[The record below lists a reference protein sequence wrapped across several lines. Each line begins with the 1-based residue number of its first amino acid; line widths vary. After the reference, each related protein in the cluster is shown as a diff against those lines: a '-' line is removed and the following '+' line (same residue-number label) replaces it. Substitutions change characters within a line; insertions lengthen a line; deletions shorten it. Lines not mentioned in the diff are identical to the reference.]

1 MVSARQQV
9 GADTVSTGA
18 ANNRVAI
25 YINSVATARGAEQV
39 AALLA
44 KGFADKGYQVDF
56 LVENVAGW
64 LIDDLRRHS
73 PGIQVHNL
81 EPDGGE
87 GLSDILFRVYAT
99 AKALFSRGMGWHCRL
114 QLARVIIK
122 KKPPLLALIRYQRG
136 HRPAA
141 VISLLNAPNIFLM
154 LARLTG
160 SFPSR
165 LIVTVHNTLSISVS
179 ASTSKWKR
187 SIPALMR
194 CLHPLADKVVAVS
207 GGVALDLV
215 DELGLPA
222 SSVEVVYN
230 PVVRPEMKDL
240 AAEPVDHE
248 WLNNKTCPVLIAAC
262 KLKPQKD
269 LPMLLRAFQK
279 VREQRPGRLL
289 ILGEGPD
296 RDSLEQLALEL
307 GIAADVQFAG
317 FVQNPFAYYRRAD
330 LFVMSSAWEGLPT
343 ALIEALACGCPVV
356 STDCPSGPAEILD
369 KGRYGRLVPVGDHQA
384 LAEGIL
390 EVLDSP
396 PSAALLEERANYF
409 SLADSVNQYE
419 KLLVMGGEPGA
430 APGSTQVS

>member
-1 MVSARQQV
+1 M
-9 GADTVSTGA
+9 
-18 ANNRVAI
+18 
-25 YINSVATARGAEQV
+25 
-39 AALLA
+39 
-44 KGFADKGYQVDF
+44 
-56 LVENVAGW
+56 
-64 LIDDLRRHS
+64 HS
-73 PGIQVHNL
+73 
-81 EPDGGE
+81 
-87 GLSDILFRVYAT
+87 
-99 AKALFSRGMGWHCRL
+99 
-114 QLARVIIK
+114 
-122 KKPPLLALIRYQRG
+122 
-136 HRPAA
+136 PAA
-141 VISLLNAPNIFLM
+141 VISLLNDPNISLM
-154 LARLTG
+154 LARLAG
-160 SFPSR
+160 PFSSR
-165 LIVTVHNTLSISVS
+165 LIVTVHNTLSISVRT
-179 ASTSKWKR
+179 AASKWKR
-187 SIPALMR
+187 SVPDLMR
-194 CLHPLADKVVAVS
+194 CLYPFADKVVAVS
-207 GGVALDLV
+207 RGVAMDLI
-215 DELGLPA
+215 DELGIPA

-248 WLNNKTCPVLIAAC
+248 WLNNKTCPVLIAAS

-279 VREQRPGRLL
+279 VRAQRPVRLL

-296 RDSLEQLALEL
+296 LHSLEELAAEL

-384 LAEGIL
+384 LAKGIM

-409 SLADSVNQYE
+409 SLADSVDRYE
-419 KLLVMGGEPGA
+419 KLVVMANEPGA
-430 APGSTQVS
+430 APDTTQVS

>member
-1 MVSARQQV
+1 MESDRRQAD
-9 GADTVSTGA
+9 ADTVSPVA

-25 YINSVATARGAEQV
+25 YIDSVVTARGAEQV

-56 LVENVAGW
+56 LVEEVAGW

-73 PGIQVHNL
+73 PSILVHNL
-81 EPDGGE
+81 EPDGGK
-87 GLSDILFRVYAT
+87 GLSDSLFRVYAV
-99 AKALFSRGMGWHCRL
+99 AKALVSRGMSWQCRRR
-114 QLARVIIK
+114 LASVILK

-141 VISLLNAPNIFLM
+141 VISLLNAPNISLM
-154 LARLTG
+154 LARLAG
-160 SFPSR
+160 SFASR
-165 LIVTVHNTLSISVS
+165 LIVTVHNTLSIS
-179 ASTSKWKR
+179 ASTATSKWKR
-187 SIPALMR
+187 SIPDLMR
-194 CLHPLADKVVAVS
+194 CLHPFADKVVAVS
-207 GGVALDLV
+207 GGVARDLV

-230 PVVRPEMKDL
+230 PVVRPEMKDR
-240 AAEPVDHE
+240 AVEPVDHE
-248 WLNNKTCPVLIAAC
+248 WLENKTCPVLIAAS

-296 RDSLEQLALEL
+296 RDSLERLAVEL
-307 GIAADVQFAG
+307 GIAADVQFTG

-369 KGRYGRLVPVGDHQA
+369 KGRYGRLVPVGDHQS
-384 LAEGIL
+384 LARGIM

-409 SLADSVNQYE
+409 SLADSVNKYE
-419 KLLVMGGEPGA
+419 KLVVMAG
-430 APGSTQVS
+430 